1 MIRDHFRVL
10 KVDLST
16 GRGKIEEIEGRNTCA
31 GGSGLAALLFSRMG
45 FSDRSWE
52 DPEQPLIFAIGPLTG
67 YFPLMSKVVCAFKSP
82 YHDQYAESHGG
93 GRSALSMRFADLD
106 ALVITGKAKRPSC
119 LVVGS
124 RKLEV
129 KDVHYLW
136 GKSVQRTGQML
147 RRMAGGS
154 GHRSILRIG
163 PAGEN
168 GSAMACI
175 NVDTYRHFGRLG
187 GGAVMGAKN
196 LKAIV
201 IVGDES
207 FDLPAGKDYTPL
219 FQKIYGQLTGTK
231 MMDKYHNLGTPI
243 NVAVLNGIKAMPCRN
258 LQRTSDENISGI
270 TGETFAE
277 RTLLRN
283 TACSGCPVGCIH
295 LGFVREKFSEPNQ
308 YLYRQVTYDHEPIAT
323 MGAMLSVLDAFQVL
337 TLLEIAEKE
346 GLDVMSAGVAL
357 AWATE
362 AFEKGLLSEK
372 ETLIPLKFGDA
383 GAYAQAVK
391 HLGAGTNDF
400 YRLLGQG
407 TLKAAQ
413 QYGGQDFACVL
424 GQEMAGYATGE
435 VFFISQ
441 ALGLRHS
448 HLDAGGYS
456 YDQKQK
462 GKDPHVDQRMAA
474 VPANFDQK
482 QQGKDAV
489 HAVEFLVQD
498 EKARVLLTS
507 MVSCLFAREVYK
519 EAALAD
525 CLSAVGYR
533 NLAENLDSVAQRV
546 QRIRWQ
552 MRMKTG
558 FDPGSVKIPER
569 FNQVVTWKGPMDTSY
584 LNSLQKTY
592 AERIREMA
600 KLGESESTITSTK

>member
-10 KVDLST
+10 KVDLAT
-16 GRGKIEEIEGRNTCA
+16 GRGQIEEIEGRNSCA
-31 GGSGLAALLFSRMG
+31 GGSGLAALLFGRMG
-45 FSDRSWE
+45 FPDRRWD

-93 GRSALSMRFADLD
+93 GRAALSMRFADLD
-106 ALVITGKAKRPSC
+106 ALVITGKARRPSC
-119 LVVGS
+119 VVVGS
-124 RKLEV
+124 RTLEV

-147 RRMAGGS
+147 RRIVGGS

-168 GSAMACI
+168 RSAMACI

-187 GGAVMGAKN
+187 GGGVMGAKN

-207 FDLPAGKDYTPL
+207 FDLPAGKEYTPL
-219 FQKIYGQLTGTK
+219 FRKIYGQLTETT
-231 MMDKYHNLGTPI
+231 MMDKYHNLGTPV

-258 LQRTSDENISGI
+258 LQRTSDEHISGI

-295 LGFVREKFSEPNQ
+295 LGFLREKFGEPHQ

-337 TLLEIAEKE
+337 ALLEIAEKA

-362 AFEKGLLSEK
+362 AFEKGLISEK

-391 HLGAGTNDF
+391 HLGTGANDF
-400 YRLLGQG
+400 YRLLAQG
-407 TLKAAQ
+407 TLKAAG
-413 QYGGQDFACVL
+413 QYGGADFACVL

-441 ALGLRHS
+441 ALGFRHS

-462 GKDPHVDQRMAA
+462 GKDAA
-474 VPANFDQK
+474 
-482 QQGKDAV
+482 

-498 EKARVLLTS
+498 EKARVFLTS

-519 EAALAD
+519 EAVLAD
-525 CLSAVGYR
+525 CLNSVGYR
-533 NLAENLDSVAQRV
+533 NLAENLDSVAG
-546 QRIRWQ
+546 RIQKMRWQ

-558 FDPGSVKIPER
+558 FDPESVKIPER
-569 FNQVVTWKGPMDTSY
+569 FKEVVTWKGPMDTNY
-584 LNSLQKTY
+584 LDSLQKTY
-592 AERIREMA
+592 AQRIREMA
-600 KLGESESTITSTK
+600 KLEEGSSP

>member
-16 GRGKIEEIEGRNTCA
+16 GRGKIEEIDGRDACA

-106 ALVITGKAKRPSC
+106 ALVITGKARRPSC

-124 RKLEV
+124 RTLEV

-147 RRMAGGS
+147 RGMAGGS

-168 GSAMACI
+168 RSAMACI

-207 FDLPAGKDYTPL
+207 FDLPAGKEYTQL
-219 FQKIYGQLTGTK
+219 FQKIYGQLTTTS

-243 NVAVLNGIKAMPCRN
+243 NVAVLNEIQAMPCRN

-295 LGFVREKFSEPNQ
+295 LGFLREKFAEPHQ
-308 YLYRQVTYDHEPIAT
+308 YLYRQVTYDHEPIAA
-323 MGAMLSVLDAFQVL
+323 MGAMLSVLDASQVL
-337 TLLEIAEKE
+337 TLLEIAEKV

-372 ETLIPLKFGDA
+372 ETLVPLKFGDA

-391 HLGAGTNDF
+391 HLGEGANDF

-407 TLKAAQ
+407 TLKAA
-413 QYGGQDFACVL
+413 
-424 GQEMAGYATGE
+424 ETIRGY
-435 VFFISQ
+435 
-441 ALGLRHS
+441 GLRLRPRPGDGGVCDRGGILHLPGAGAAPFPPGRRRVLVRSEAERKRCGPGRGVPGSGREGPGLS
-448 HLDAGGYS
+448 HLHGLLSLRPGGI
-456 YDQKQK
+456 
-462 GKDPHVDQRMAA
+462 
-474 VPANFDQK
+474 
-482 QQGKDAV
+482 
-489 HAVEFLVQD
+489 
-498 EKARVLLTS
+498 
-507 MVSCLFAREVYK
+507 
-519 EAALAD
+519 
-525 CLSAVGYR
+525 
-533 NLAENLDSVAQRV
+533 
-546 QRIRWQ
+546 QRIRAG
-552 MRMKTG
+552 RL
-558 FDPGSVKIPER
+558 PER
-569 FNQVVTWKGPMDTSY
+569 RGLP
-584 LNSLQKTY
+584 
-592 AERIREMA
+592 
-600 KLGESESTITSTK
+600 ESGGKCGLRLPPNPENALANADENRV

>member
-10 KVDLST
+10 RVDLST
-16 GRGKIEEIEGRNTCA
+16 GRGQIEEIDGRNACA
-31 GGSGLAALLFSRMG
+31 GGSGLAALLFGRLG
-45 FSDRSWE
+45 FPDRTWE

-93 GRSALSMRFADLD
+93 GRAALSLRFADLD
-106 ALVITGKAKRPSC
+106 ALVITGKARRPSC
-119 LVVGS
+119 VVVGS
-124 RKLEV
+124 RTLEV

-147 RRMAGGS
+147 RRMVGGS

-168 GSAMACI
+168 RSAMACI

-201 IVGDES
+201 IVGDAS
-207 FDLPAGKDYTPL
+207 FDLPAGKEYTPL
-219 FQKIYGQLTGTK
+219 FQKIYGQLTETS

-243 NVAVLNGIKAMPCRN
+243 NVAVLNGIRALPCRN
-258 LQRTSDENISGI
+258 LQRTSDEAISGI

-308 YLYRQVTYDHEPIAT
+308 YLYRQVTYDHEPIFA
-323 MGAMLSVLDAFQVL
+323 MGAMLSVVDAFQVL
-337 TLLEIAEKE
+337 TLLEIAEKA

-372 ETLIPLKFGDA
+372 ETLTPLKFGDA
-383 GAYAQAVK
+383 RAYGLAVK
-391 HLGAGTNDF
+391 HLGTGANDF

-407 TLKAAQ
+407 TLKAAAK
-413 QYGGQDFACVL
+413 YGGMDFACVL
-424 GQEMAGYATGE
+424 GQEMGGYATGE
-435 VFFISQ
+435 VFFVSQ

-462 GKDPHVDQRMAA
+462 GKDLAQ
-474 VPANFDQK
+474 
-482 QQGKDAV
+482 
-489 HAVEFLVQD
+489 AVEFLVDD

-519 EAALAD
+519 EAVLAD
-525 CLSAVGYR
+525 CLNAVGYR
-533 NLAENLDSVAQRV
+533 DLAQGMDSVAR
-546 QRIRWQ
+546 RIQKMRWES
-552 MRMKTG
+552 RLKTG
-558 FDPGSVKIPER
+558 FDPASVKIPER
-569 FNQVVTWKGPMDTSY
+569 FKQVVTWKGPLDTNY
-584 LNSLQKTY
+584 LDALQKAYTQ
-592 AERIREMA
+592 RIREIA
-600 KLGESESTITSTK
+600 KSEESGSP

>member
-1 MIRDHFRVL
+1 
-10 KVDLST
+10 
-16 GRGKIEEIEGRNTCA
+16 
-31 GGSGLAALLFSRMG
+31 
-45 FSDRSWE
+45 
-52 DPEQPLIFAIGPLTG
+52 
-67 YFPLMSKVVCAFKSP
+67 VVCAFKSP

-93 GRSALSMRFADLD
+93 GRAALSMRFADLD
-106 ALVITGKAKRPSC
+106 ALVITGKAERPSC
-119 LVVGS
+119 VVVGS
-124 RKLEV
+124 RHLEV

-147 RRMAGGS
+147 RGMAGGS

-163 PAGEN
+163 TAGEN
-168 GSAMACI
+168 RSAMACI

-207 FDLPAGKDYTPL
+207 FDLPAGKEYAPL
-219 FQKIYGQLTGTK
+219 FQKIYEQVTETS

-243 NVAVLNGIKAMPCRN
+243 NVAVLNGIQALPCRN
-258 LQRTSDENISGI
+258 LQRTNDPAISGI
-270 TGETFAE
+270 TGETFAD

-283 TACSGCPVGCIH
+283 TACAGCPVGCIH

-337 TLLEIAEKE
+337 ALLEIAEKA

-362 AFEKGLLSEK
+362 AFEKGLISEK
-372 ETLIPLKFGDA
+372 ETLIPLRFGDA

-391 HLGAGTNDF
+391 HLGRGANDF

-407 TLKAAQ
+407 TLKAAE
-413 QYGGQDFACVL
+413 QYGGADFACVL

-435 VFFISQ
+435 VFFVSQ
-441 ALGLRHS
+441 VLGLRHS

-462 GKDPHVDQRMAA
+462 GKDVA
-474 VPANFDQK
+474 K
-482 QQGKDAV
+482 
-489 HAVEFLVQD
+489 AVEFLVQD
-498 EKARVLLTS
+498 EKDRVFLTS

-519 EAALAD
+519 EAVLVD
-525 CLSAVGYR
+525 CLNAMGYR
-533 NLAENLDSVAQRV
+533 NLAENVDSVSRRIQRM
-546 QRIRWQ
+546 RWQ

-558 FDPGSVKIPER
+558 FDPDSVKIPAR
-569 FNQVVTWKGPMDTSY
+569 FKQVVTWKGPMDPNY
-584 LNSLQKTY
+584 LDSLQKTY
-592 AERIREMA
+592 AQKIREMA
-600 KLGESESTITSTK
+600 KAEDGGSTKSQEPNNK

>member
-1 MIRDHFRVL
+1 MIRDHFRLL
-10 KVDLST
+10 KVDLSI
-16 GRGKIEEIEGRNTCA
+16 GRGQIEEIEGRDTWA

-45 FSDRSWE
+45 FSDRSWD
-52 DPEQPLIFAIGPLTG
+52 DPEQPLIFTIGPLTG

-82 YHDQYAESHGG
+82 YHDQFAESHGG
-93 GRSALSMRFADLD
+93 GRSALALRFADFD
-106 ALVITGKAKRPSC
+106 ALVITGKARRPSC

-124 RKLEV
+124 RTLEV

-147 RRMAGGS
+147 RQLAGGS

-168 GSAMACI
+168 RSAMACI

-201 IVGDES
+201 IVGDKS
-207 FDLPAGKDYTPL
+207 FELPANKEYALL
-219 FQKIYGQLTGTK
+219 FQKIYGQLTETN

-258 LQRTSDENISGI
+258 LQRTNDEAISGI
-270 TGETFAE
+270 TGETFAN

-308 YLYRQVTYDHEPIAT
+308 YLYRQVTYDHEPIFA

-337 TLLEIAEKE
+337 SLLEVAEKA

-362 AFEKGLLSEK
+362 AFEKGLISEK
-372 ETLIPLKFGDA
+372 ETLIHLRFGDF

-391 HLGAGTNDF
+391 HLGTGANDF

-462 GKDPHVDQRMAA
+462 GKDVAQ
-474 VPANFDQK
+474 
-482 QQGKDAV
+482 
-489 HAVEFLVQD
+489 AVEFLIQD
-498 EKARVLLTS
+498 EKARVFLTS

-519 EAALAD
+519 EAVLAE
-525 CLSAVGYR
+525 CLNAVGYR
-533 NLAENLDSVAQRV
+533 NLAEKLDSVAQRV
-546 QRIRWQ
+546 QKMRWQ

-569 FNQVVTWKGPMDTSY
+569 FKQVVTWKGPMDTTY
-584 LNSLQKTY
+584 LDSLQKTY
-592 AERIREMA
+592 AQKIREIA
-600 KLGESESTITSTK
+600 KSEESSSA